1 MENGP
6 LIRGRPMIRRE
17 RSLVNTQNDIAALKA
32 QLGQRQSAHHLPGW
46 YYNSRAVYDLE
57 VEKIFGRDWFC
68 IGRAEELENPGDY
81 KTIDIAGESIAV
93 ARARNGELAAFS
105 SYCPHRGAQV
115 VSGAGNTGKFTCPYH
130 GWVFDLSGK
139 LVNAPFTDDV
149 EGFDFSSC
157 RMTPVSLRTWRG
169 WIFVSLEQTDRDFDG
184 FMEEYERKLAYFRM
198 EDCVLTDALVMD
210 VPANWKLVLEN
221 FIDVYHFSVLHAK
234 TFGAPSNP
242 AVSQPY
248 ETGSRV
254 IFRPGHRFSNPRM
267 DPPFGEMPW
276 LEANHHTAAGYM
288 PPNAYII
295 GHSDCIRLFSSWPI
309 DEGRSQA
316 RVDTLF
322 PRPFTER
329 ADFAAKT
336 EPDKK
341 FVRQILTEDLDMI
354 AKLQV
359 ATHSRLFN
367 PGPMAALEEGVH
379 TVVVD
384 ILDRLSR

>member
-1 MENGP
+1 MN
-6 LIRGRPMIRRE
+6 I
-17 RSLVNTQNDIAALKA
+17 QNDIAALQE
-32 QLGQRQSAHHLPGW
+32 QLGQRRSARHLPGW
-46 YYNSRAVYDLE
+46 YYSSRSVFDLE
-57 VEKIFGRDWFC
+57 VEKIFSRDWFC
-68 IGRAEELENPGDY
+68 IGRDEELEKPGDY
-81 KTIDIAGESIAV
+81 KTVDIAGESIVV
-93 ARARNGELAAFS
+93 ARARTRELSAFS
-105 SYCPHRGAQV
+105 GYCPHRGAQV
-115 VSGAGNTGKFTCPYH
+115 ASGSGNTGKFTCPYH
-130 GWVFDLSGK
+130 GWVFDLTGK

-149 EGFDFSSC
+149 EGFDFSTC

-169 WIFVSLEQTDRDFDG
+169 WIFLSIGQAPQDFDG
-184 FMEEYERKLAYFRM
+184 YIEEYEEKLAYFRM
-198 EDCVLTDALVMD
+198 EDCVLVDTLEMI

-248 ETGSRV
+248 ESGSRV
-254 IFRPGHRFSNPRM
+254 IFRPGHRFSNPRV

-276 LEANHHTAAGYM
+276 LDADHSTAAGYM

-295 GHSDCIRLFSSWPI
+295 GHSDCIRLFSAWPI
-309 DEGRSQA
+309 DEERSQA

-329 ADFAAKT
+329 PDFEAKI
-336 EPDKK
+336 EPDRH

-359 ATHSRLFN
+359 ATRSKLFN

-379 TVVVD
+379 TVVAD
-384 ILDRLSR
+384 ILNRLSRPGTPS